1 MCGLEFV
8 DLVLIRQYVE
18 SQTKMITGATIAVN
32 TIAVHPEDPNCL
44 VVNVR
49 FSNSNKDLFGSV
61 PGKFGVNGFKND
73 RWIIWFVYYGVNDLG
88 LTVCNRHKF
97 ETLLEAQQCHN
108 ILKSASDC
116 DTVYV
121 WDLTIRPNKM
131 VVF

>member
-1 MCGLEFV
+1 
-8 DLVLIRQYVE
+8 
-18 SQTKMITGATIAVN
+18 MITGATIAVN

-73 RWIIWFVYYGVNDLG
+73 RWIMWFVNLGVNVLVLG

-97 ETLLEAQQCHN
+97 ETLSEARQCHD
-108 ILKSASDC
+108 ILKQAGDC

-121 WDLTIRPNKM
+121 WDLTTRPNKI
-131 VVF
+131 VVL